1 MIDKYKQ
8 PYLQPYTGRDSRV
21 TCPNCKKPH
30 SFTLYLDGETGQ
42 PIAPTVGKCNHENSC
57 GYHYTPKRYFIDNPE
72 MSKNRIKPI
81 WFNQFKPIEPIK
93 PIKPIGYIPD
103 DYVKKSL
110 STESDFV
117 QFLKRL
123 FENSNGLNQSI
134 DEVCN
139 MYRLGATKDRRVI
152 FWQID
157 FEGKV
162 RTGKIMAYNPETG
175 KRVHDQ
181 SGAIDWVHNKLKRT
195 GELPDDFNLVQC
207 YFGEHLLS
215 ANPHKTVAI
224 VESEKTAIIA
234 SLFMPEYVW
243 LAAGN
248 LNGLTVEKSK
258 VLRGRSVILF
268 PDLSK
273 ELPTRPTAFELW
285 RKRAAEIRQAYGCK
299 VYVSD
304 YLEKIATD
312 EEKENG
318 FDIADYFLK
327 LELRSLRSRKVNKDL
342 DVSDKSETSET
353 SETSEV
359 DAIQVETDELERWF
373 SGVQLPPDIL
383 KGKYLSVCYPRL
395 FVKEAFKAIKSNNG
409 NVERLWEILFEM
421 KDITQSGLVS
431 IN

>member
-1 MIDKYKQ
+1 
-8 PYLQPYTGRDSRV
+8 
-21 TCPNCKKPH
+21 
-30 SFTLYLDGETGQ
+30 LDGETGQ

-57 GYHYTPKRYFIDNPE
+57 GYHYTPKQYFIDNPE
-72 MSKNRIKPI
+72 RSKNRIKPI
-81 WFNQFKPIEPIK
+81 WFNSFKPIK

-157 FEGKV
+157 FEGMV
-162 RTGKIMAYNPETG
+162 RTGKIMMYDPETG

-195 GELPDDFNLVQC
+195 GTLPDDFNLVQC
-207 YFGEHLLS
+207 YFGEHLL
-215 ANPHKTVAI
+215 PKYPDRTVGV
-224 VESEKTAIIA
+224 VESEKTAVIA
-234 SLFMPEYVW
+234 SLLKPEFVW

-248 LNGLTVEKSK
+248 LNGLTIEKSK

-268 PDLSK
+268 PDLGK
-273 ELPTRPTAFELW
+273 KLPTRPIPFELW
-285 RKRAAEIRQAYGCK
+285 KGKAAEIKRAYGCK
-299 VYVSD
+299 VIVSD
-304 YLEKIATD
+304 LLERTATD
-312 EEKENG
+312 EARESG
-318 FDIADYFLK
+318 LDVADYFIKQLSVRQK
-327 LELRSLRSRKVNKDL
+327 ITQHSAANEATAKAIHAD
-342 DVSDKSETSET
+342 
-353 SETSEV
+353 EV
-359 DAIQVETDELERWF
+359 DELAELETYF
-373 SGVQLPPDIL
+373 DSVDLPPDIL
-383 KGKYLSVCYPRL
+383 KSEYLSVCYPRL
-395 FVKEAFKAIKSNNG
+395 FVREAVKAIRNNDG
-409 NVERLWEILFEM
+409 NVGRLWEILFEM
-421 KDITQSGLVS
+421 KDITRSGFVS

>member
-1 MIDKYKQ
+1 MYKP

-195 GELPDDFNLVQC
+195 GELPDDFNLAQC
-207 YFGEHLLS
+207 YFGELLLPMYPDR
-215 ANPHKTVAI
+215 AVGV
-224 VESEKTAIIA
+224 VESEKTAVTA
-234 SLFMPEYVW
+234 SLLKPEFVW

-248 LNGLTVEKSK
+248 LNGLTIEKSK

-268 PDLSK
+268 PDLGK
-273 ELPTRPTAFELW
+273 KLPTRPIPFELW
-285 RKRAAEIRQAYGCK
+285 KGKAAEIKRAYGCK
-299 VYVSD
+299 VIVSD
-304 YLEKIATD
+304 LLERTATD
-312 EEKENG
+312 EARESG
-318 FDIADYFLK
+318 LDVADYFIKQLSVRQK
-327 LELRSLRSRKVNKDL
+327 ITQHSAANEATAKAIHAD
-342 DVSDKSETSET
+342 
-353 SETSEV
+353 EV
-359 DAIQVETDELERWF
+359 DELTELETYF
-373 SGVQLPPDIL
+373 DSVDLPPDIL

>member
-1 MIDKYKQ
+1 MYKP

-195 GELPDDFNLVQC
+195 GELPDDFNLAQC
-207 YFGEHLLS
+207 YFGEHLLPMYPDR
-215 ANPHKTVAI
+215 AVGV
-224 VESEKTAIIA
+224 VESEKTAVIA
-234 SLFMPEYVW
+234 SLLKPEFVW

-248 LNGLTVEKSK
+248 LNGLTIEKSK

-268 PDLSK
+268 PDLGK
-273 ELPTRPTAFELW
+273 KLPTRPIPFELW
-285 RKRAAEIRQAYGCK
+285 KGKAAEIKRAYGCK
-299 VYVSD
+299 VIVSD
-304 YLEKIATD
+304 LLERTATD
-312 EEKENG
+312 EARESG
-318 FDIADYFLK
+318 LDVADYFIKQLSVRQK
-327 LELRSLRSRKVNKDL
+327 ITQHSAANEATAKAIHAD
-342 DVSDKSETSET
+342 
-353 SETSEV
+353 EV
-359 DAIQVETDELERWF
+359 DELERWF
-373 SGVQLPPDIL
+373 NGVQLPPDIL

>member
-1 MIDKYKQ
+1 MNKTYKQ
-8 PYLQPYTGRDSRV
+8 PYLQPYTGRDSRK

-42 PIAPTVGKCNHENSC
+42 PIHPTVGICNHTNSC
-57 GYHYTPKRYFIDNPE
+57 GYHYTPRQYYIDNPH
-72 MSKNRIKPI
+72 KRD
-81 WFNQFKPIEPIK
+81 FKGYSPMPMATIVQAQPMVTAQPQPMGLIPIEYVNRS
-93 PIKPIGYIPD
+93 IG
-103 DYVKKSL
+103 K
-110 STESDFV
+110 ESDFV
-117 QFLKRL
+117 QFL
-123 FENSNGLNQSI
+123 ENMFNNIPI

-139 MYRLGATKDRRVI
+139 NYKLGATRNRNVI

-157 FEGKV
+157 IHGNV
-162 RTGKIMAYNPETG
+162 RTGKIMRYDPTTG
-175 KRVHDQ
+175 KRVHDE

-195 GELPDDFNLVQC
+195 GTLPDDFNLVQC

-373 SGVQLPPDIL
+373 SGVQLPDHPINITP
-383 KGKYLSVCYPRL
+383 YYTICEPQR
-395 FVKEAFKAIKSNNG
+395 FVKGSIRAIRSGKWDTEKHLNLLMKLK
-409 NVERLWEILFEM
+409 EFIEINIYQI
-421 KDITQSGLVS
+421 D
-431 IN
+431 